1 MKGILISEGREFY
14 TDLRGIFLALGDIYK
29 EYNWLITDYVCYPR
43 SSEIKALFS
52 GEPVVISGEEL
63 MNVLGSENFQWIW
76 GVFSAIRKNVS
87 KDEIVTAGLPRAE
100 GNSKIWSNPVTI
112 QHPMADIEIIAW
124 DSNATVIIAKDDSL
138 VEDLKNKL
146 GPAKDLEKYNE

>member
-1 MKGILISEGREFY
+1 M
-14 TDLRGIFLALGDIYK
+14 LRDIRF
-29 EYNWLITDYVCYPR
+29 N
-43 SSEIKALFS
+43 
-52 GEPVVISGEEL
+52 
-63 MNVLGSENFQWIW
+63 
-76 GVFSAIRKNVS
+76 RKNVS